1 MDRKCA
7 MCNGIIQIDKNNTNK
22 AIQYKNKFYHYDC
35 FRKLCDEKIASPR
48 TSKQWQEV
56 KQQIDDLV
64 AQTTKEQADNVV
76 RDELN
81 RWIMARYNLS
91 CMSKRLYEKLA
102 SVNNGTYNGLAY
114 AISWVEL
121 LDEWKYYWDEI
132 CAVLSGKELVYEAA
146 VNYSIAI
153 LLSKN
158 AEYREMLKRREAEEA
173 ARKVEVRNDDVD
185 VNRIRSNISNPNKRV
200 SEFLKEMDD

>member
-76 RDELN
+76 RDELT
-81 RWIMARYNLS
+81 RWIMGRYNLS
-91 CMSKRLYEKLA
+91 CMSKRPYEKLA
-102 SVNNGTYNGLAY
+102 SVDNGTYNGLAY

>member
-91 CMSKRLYEKLA
+91 CMSKRLYKKLA